1 MDNDEKVS
9 PQEFE
14 RQVFLLEQIKIVV
27 YSIDNV
33 PKYGFRRGLPDTKT
47 VTVLRKRIETALG
60 PGIKFT
66 IVLGGGIVDPHG
78 GMKLGT
84 IREVSVK

>member
-33 PKYGFRRGLPDTKT
+33 PKYGFRRG
-47 VTVLRKRIETALG
+47 
-60 PGIKFT
+60 
-66 IVLGGGIVDPHG
+66 
-78 GMKLGT
+78 T
-84 IREVSVK
+84 IRESYV